1 MIRQG
6 PDECE
11 SPCALRLGG
20 ASGPLEASVPRV
32 TIAFACGLAAAT
44 PGEIRTRPLPNERLP
59 YYDFFAGGGMAR
71 LGLGPGW
78 ECLMANDLSPH
89 KAEAYRANFPPA
101 DDLILRDVA
110 ALTLDDLPGRP
121 VLSWASFP
129 CQDLS
134 LAGDRRGLKGERSGT
149 FWPFWTLMTG
159 MAREGRPVPVVVLE
173 NVAGA
178 ITSHGGRDFQ
188 AILGALADEGH
199 IVGALVLDAVH
210 FIPQSRPRLFI
221 VGARTEAADVSDLAA
236 DEPRSEWCPA
246 SLRKAHAELPRRL
259 KDAWV
264 WWRVPLPRANRA
276 NLSGLIED
284 PPTGVEWHT
293 AAETRRLLD
302 MMSEVNRAKVREAK
316 RAGRRVVG
324 TIYKRT
330 RRDADGTHVQRA
342 EVRFDET
349 SGCLRTPRGGS
360 SRQTVIVVEGRRVR
374 TRLLTAR
381 EAARLMGVP
390 DSYVLPENY
399 NQAYHL
405 MGDGLAVPVVAWLA
419 KHVLRPLAARSVG
432 AAGAV

>member
-1 MIRQG
+1 M
-6 PDECE
+6 PE
-11 SPCALRLGG
+11 
-20 ASGPLEASVPRV
+20 
-32 TIAFACGLAAAT
+32 
-44 PGEIRTRPLPNERLP
+44 ERLP

-78 ECLMANDLSPH
+78 ECLMANDMCPR

-101 DDLILRDVA
+101 DDLLLRDVA

-134 LAGDRRGLKGERSGT
+134 LAGVRRGLKGARSGT
-149 FWPFWTLMTG
+149 FWPFWELMTG
-159 MAREGRPVPVVVLE
+159 MAREGRPVPVIALE

-188 AILGALADEGH
+188 AILKALVTGGYV
-199 IVGALVLDAVH
+199 VGALVLDAVH

-221 VGARTEAADVSDLAA
+221 VGARAEASEVGDLAT
-236 DEPRSEWCPA
+236 DGPEPAWCPA
-246 SLRKAHAELPRRL
+246 SLRKAHGALPKRL

-264 WWRVPLPRANRA
+264 WWRVPLPRAKRG
-276 NLSGLIED
+276 NLSDLIEEGPAD
-284 PPTGVEWHT
+284 VEWHT
-293 AAETRRLLD
+293 TAETRRLLD

-330 RRDADGTHVQRA
+330 RLDAEGARVQRA

-360 SRQTVIVVEGRRVR
+360 SRQTVIIVEGRKTR
-374 TRLLTAR
+374 TRLLSAR
-381 EAARLMGVP
+381 EAARLMGAP
-390 DSYVLPENY
+390 DSYVLPGNY

-419 KHVLRPLAARSVG
+419 KHVLRPLAARRLH
-432 AAGAV
+432 AAGAG